1 MTMNSTRRIAVVA
14 GVLFVLATAS
24 SLVAATFVPALAG
37 ADYLTGV
44 SLRTNGMGV
53 AALLYVAAAFGS
65 VGIAIS
71 LYPVLRRFGAGL
83 ALGSVVFRSLEAAF
97 YMVSVVC
104 LLSLLQVGRQYA
116 TAAGGDRATLLAVG
130 DTLVGIRDHATVVAV
145 LAFCLG
151 AFLYYTVFF
160 QSKLVP
166 RWLSGWGIAAIVL
179 MFVACVLALFSN
191 NPITGYVLL
200 VLPIAVQEMVLAVW
214 LIAVGFGPSATVLD
228 AERSPGGVRASQA
241 RGKPGARASS
251 VR

>member
-1 MTMNSTRRIAVVA
+1 MSSTRRIAVVA
-14 GVLFVLATAS
+14 GVLFILATAS

-44 SLRTNGMGV
+44 SLQASGMGV

-83 ALGSVVFRSLEAAF
+83 ALGSVVFRALEAAF
-97 YMVSVVC
+97 YVVSVVC
-104 LLSLLQVGRQYA
+104 LLSLLQVGKQFA

-130 DTLVGIRDHATVVAV
+130 DTLVGVRDHAGVVAV

-160 QSKLVP
+160 QARLVP
-166 RWLSGWGIAAIVL
+166 RWLSGWGLAAIIL
-179 MFVACVLALFSN
+179 LLVACVLALFSN
-191 NPITGYVLL
+191 NPVEGYVLL
-200 VLPIAVQEMVLAVW
+200 AAPIGVQEMVLAVW
-214 LIAVGFGPSATVLD
+214 LIAVGFGPSATLLD
-228 AERSPGGVRASQA
+228 TERPRGGLRTSSA
-241 RGKPGARASS
+241 GEKPGARQPFA
-251 VR
+251 R